1 VVAPARTPPDI
12 LSRLNTALVKIVGEK
27 DTAAYL
33 AAQGL
38 DPATSTPDELARII
52 RDEIPKFA
60 KIAKVAGI
68 TSE

>member
-1 VVAPARTPPDI
+1 VCACLCPDGCDEPRTAV
-12 LSRLNTALVKIVGEK
+12 SGKT
-27 DTAAYL
+27 AYL

-38 DPATSTPDELARII
+38 DPATSTPDELAQIV

-68 TSE
+68 KPE